1 LASVDGVDFG
11 LQDPRFAAGAAFHLS
26 APVAADATITL
37 AQGACVSLSGGFAVA
52 VVRLPD
58 VPAGGARKLLVETHE
73 AAQCALDIVTVSPS
87 TQGLTIPD
95 GHQQHFLWWRRRKRT
110 TLRYTSRV
118 VSTSSASANGVVT
131 RSDGTIVPPPSP
143 PPITW
148 HPSLRYFRL
157 AQTTDDLYNAYR
169 NMYLAFEAIMSDKVA
184 PRLANEN
191 EGDWLE
197 RALGILNQ
205 TLPLAR
211 YVKPGVTNLIKAFIK
226 EQYKAHRCAL
236 FHAKSGE
243 GPLLPG
249 SLAERTQVGRALE
262 HLAQL
267 VLDAIRHYLAGR
279 RGSSGLTIYAFT
291 KAIEDVHS
299 RGLTMAISEDDTPFE
314 RQQAKVSPG
323 GMVVVDLRTRYE
335 GAIDGIGHELATLGE
350 IEVRGLP
357 AMTIRTVGSHVAGA
371 MATREVIPAVELAG
385 VDTFETQ
392 LVWVHR
398 NQGELTRQ
406 FAL

>member
-1 LASVDGVDFG
+1 MASVDRVDFG
-11 LQDPRFAAGAAFHLS
+11 LQDPRFTAGAAFHLS
-26 APVAADATITL
+26 VPVAADATITL
-37 AQGACVSLSGGFAVA
+37 AQGACVSLSSGHAFAI
-52 VVRLPD
+52 VRLPS
-58 VPAGGARKLLVETHE
+58 VPRGGARELLVETYE

-87 TQGLTIPD
+87 TQGLTIPN
-95 GHQQHFLWWRRRKRT
+95 GHQEHFLWWRRRKRT

-118 VSTSSASANGVVT
+118 VSTSSASANGVVM
-131 RSDGTIVPPPSP
+131 RSDGTVVPPPP
-143 PPITW
+143 PTPITW

-184 PRLANEN
+184 PRLANEK
-191 EGDWLE
+191 EGVWLE
-197 RALGILNQ
+197 RALSIFNQ
-205 TLPLAR
+205 TLPLAS
-211 YVKPGVTNLIKAFIK
+211 YVKPGVTNPIKAFIK

-262 HLAQL
+262 RLAQL
-267 VLDAIRHYLAGR
+267 VLNAIRHYLAGR
-279 RGSSGLTIYAFT
+279 RGSSGLTIYAFAKIT
-291 KAIEDVHS
+291 EHMHNS
-299 RGLTMAISEDDTPFE
+299 GLTMAISEDDTPFE
-314 RQQAKVSPG
+314 KQQTSVSPR
-323 GMVVVDLRTRYE
+323 GMAVVDLRTRYE
-335 GAIDGIGHELATLGE
+335 GAIDGIGHELATFGE
-350 IEVRGLP
+350 IDVRGLP
-357 AMTIRTVGSHVAGA
+357 PMIIRTVGSHVAGT
-371 MATREVIPAVELAG
+371 MTTRAVIPGVELAG

-398 NQGELTRQ
+398 NQGELNRQ